1 VWVWV
6 CVRVCVCVCV
16 CVECVCVGV
25 GVCACVCVCVC
36 VCIDMRHKH
45 GYVTRSNSLGVS
57 EASISTLNCAA
68 HQKASLGLS
77 KGAQAVEQPPVVG
90 KGGGGL

>member
-1 VWVWV
+1 V
-6 CVRVCVCVCV
+6 CACVCVCVCV
-16 CVECVCVGV
+16 C
-25 GVCACVCVCVC
+25 AVCVC

-90 KGGGGL
+90 KGGWGL